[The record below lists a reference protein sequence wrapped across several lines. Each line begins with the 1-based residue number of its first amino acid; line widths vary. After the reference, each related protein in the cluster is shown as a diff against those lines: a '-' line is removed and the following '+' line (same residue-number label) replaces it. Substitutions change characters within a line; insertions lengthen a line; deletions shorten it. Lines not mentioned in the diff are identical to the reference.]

1 MLKTCYEWLTLR
13 SVDPILAEAQ
23 LRQLQRQIP
32 LLYALLIVNAGT
44 AIYIFQGAAPDWLGL
59 WIPTYLIG
67 WSLIRIAKW
76 LKTPVLAFEDRDAV
90 RVLRQTVLIATVV
103 TAAYLTWSLE
113 LSAYG
118 NVHHRM
124 HLAIF
129 IAITVIGCLF
139 CLMHLPQA
147 ALVVAAIVIGPCM
160 VYYVSPDDAIYK
172 AIGFNILLVMLL
184 MLRGLLNNF
193 DGFTKLVHSQ
203 KETRHLNAEIT
214 KLAHTDMLTG
224 LPNRRSFFSEADRA
238 IARCRTEGAD
248 LAVGVI
254 DLDRFKAANDTYGH
268 LLGDQILEVVGA
280 RLKEAF
286 RNKGMVARLGGDEFA
301 FVFEGDRAS
310 ALDVAIRA
318 CERVSQPF
326 RLGEVSISIGA
337 TCGIAMTSDVS
348 GDSRALYDG
357 ADYALYAAKN
367 QRRGFAVLYSPEHEQ
382 RIRSERAVEAALQTA
397 DLAQEMVL
405 HLQPI
410 ASSAC
415 ETILCVEALARW
427 TSPHL
432 GRIGPD
438 VFIPAAEKAGII
450 HRLTLTLLDKALA
463 CLKVLPDDM
472 KLSFNLS
479 AHDITNHETVSS
491 IMALVIRSDVAP
503 TRLVMELTETAVLR
517 DFGTAE
523 ASIRLLRSLGIQI
536 SLDDFGT
543 GQSSL
548 SYLRRLP
555 IDKVKID
562 RSFMADA
569 RDGEAR
575 ELLSAVVAFCKSMR
589 MQCVAEG
596 VEEVAQLRL
605 LKAIGCDEF
614 QGYLLARPMP
624 IEELTRWTAE
634 RSRPDGSVERLCRA

>member
-13 SVDPILAEAQ
+13 SVDPILAQAQ
-23 LRQLQRQIP
+23 LRQLQRQVP

-44 AIYIFQGAAPDWLGL
+44 AIYTFRGEAPNWLAL
-59 WIPTYLIG
+59 WIPG
-67 WSLIRIAKW
+67 SLITWSALRLAKW
-76 LKTPVLAFEDRDAV
+76 IRTPVQVFDGRDAI
-90 RVLRQTVLIATVV
+90 RILRRTILLSTFVA
-103 TAAYLTWSLE
+103 AAYLMWSLE

-118 NVHHRM
+118 GVHHQM

-129 IAITVIGCLF
+129 IAITVVGCIF

-147 ALVVAAIVIGPCM
+147 ALTVAAVVIGPCM
-160 VYYVSPDDAIYK
+160 VYYVSPDDPIYK

-184 MLRGLLNNF
+184 MLRVLLNNF

-238 IARCRTEGAD
+238 IARCRTVGAD
-248 LAVGVI
+248 LALGVI

-268 LLGDQILEVVGA
+268 LLGDQILEVLGA

-301 FVFEGDRAS
+301 FVFEGDGAS

-337 TCGIAMTSDVS
+337 TCGIAMISDVS

-405 HLQPI
+405 HLQQR
-410 ASSAC
+410 
-415 ETILCVEALARW
+415 VR
-427 TSPHL
+427 
-432 GRIGPD
+432 
-438 VFIPAAEKAGII
+438 
-450 HRLTLTLLDKALA
+450 
-463 CLKVLPDDM
+463 DD
-472 KLSFNLS
+472 S
-479 AHDITNHETVSS
+479 
-491 IMALVIRSDVAP
+491 
-503 TRLVMELTETAVLR
+503 
-517 DFGTAE
+517 
-523 ASIRLLRSLGIQI
+523 
-536 SLDDFGT
+536 
-543 GQSSL
+543 
-548 SYLRRLP
+548 LRRGPGALDQPPSGPNRAGCLHPGRRKGRHHPSPDPDPPRQGPRLP
-555 IDKVKID
+555 EGAAG
-562 RSFMADA
+562 RH
-569 RDGEAR
+569 E
-575 ELLSAVVAFCKSMR
+575 AVV
-589 MQCVAEG
+589 QPLG
-596 VEEVAQLRL
+596 
-605 LKAIGCDEF
+605 
-614 QGYLLARPMP
+614 ARHHQP
-624 IEELTRWTAE
+624 
-634 RSRPDGSVERLCRA
+634 